1 MGLEV
6 DKKKIQL
13 KETIKTVGTHE
24 VPIKL
29 HPKVTAT
36 LKVIVTEES

>member
-1 MGLEV
+1 
-6 DKKKIQL
+6 

-24 VPIKL
+24 VPVRL
-29 HPKVTAT
+29 HPKVTVT